1 MSFYN
6 VTNPTSFSIVSDV
19 RKSTVQ
25 SGKLIRFP
33 ATQIFT
39 GVTTLTAEQLIAGNV
54 ILNSGSTR
62 VITLPSASDLI
73 TLLMGPAGFDVS
85 SSDIFSFEA
94 FSIGAG
100 DLTVRVNSSGGSGS
114 DKTVASGTQKTINLQ
129 ISITVSGSTTT
140 YGYTML

>member
-19 RKSTVQ
+19 RKPTVQ

-39 GVTTLTAEQLIAGNV
+39 SATTLTAEQLVAGNV
-54 ILNSGSTR
+54 ILNNGSGITL
-62 VITLPSASDLI
+62 TLPSATDLI

-100 DLTVRVNSSGGSGS
+100 TLTIAVNSSGGSGS
-114 DKTVASGTQKTINLQ
+114 NKTISSGAQKTINLQ
-129 ISITVSGSTTT
+129 ISITVSAGTTT
-140 YGYTML
+140 YNYTML

>member
-6 VTNPTSFSIVSDV
+6 VQNPTSFSIVSDV

-39 GVTTLTAEQLIAGNV
+39 ATGDLTAEQLIAGNV
-54 ILNSGSTR
+54 ILNSGSNATL
-62 VITLPSASDLI
+62 TLPSATALI
-73 TLLMGPAGFDVS
+73 TLLMGPGGFDVS

-94 FSIGAG
+94 FSIGSG
-100 DLTVRVNSSGGSGS
+100 TLTIAVNSSGGSGS
-114 DKTVASGTQKTINLQ
+114 NKSISSGAQKTINLQ
-129 ISITVSGSTTT
+129 ISITVSAGVTS
-140 YGYTML
+140 YSYTML

>member
-6 VTNPTSFSIVSDV
+6 VQNPTSFSIVSDV

-25 SGKLIRFP
+25 PGKLIRFP

-39 GVTTLTAEQLIAGNV
+39 SATTLTAEQLVAGNV
-54 ILNSGSTR
+54 ILNNGSGITL
-62 VITLPSASDLI
+62 TLPSATDLI

-100 DLTVRVNSSGGSGS
+100 TLTVAVGTGGSGS
-114 DKTVASGTQKTINLQ
+114 NKTISSGTQKTINLQ
-129 ISITVSGSTTT
+129 ISITVSGGSTT

>member
-6 VTNPTSFSIVSDV
+6 VQNPTSFSIVSDV

-39 GVTTLTAEQLIAGNV
+39 TTATLTAEQLIAGNV
-54 ILNSGSTR
+54 ILNGSNATL
-62 VITLPSASDLI
+62 TLPSASDLI
-73 TLLMGPAGFDVS
+73 TLLMGPGGFDVS

-94 FSIGAG
+94 FSIGSG
-100 DLTVRVNSSGGSGS
+100 TLTIAVNSSGGSGS
-114 DKTVASGTQKTINLQ
+114 NKTISSGTQKTINLQ
-129 ISITVSGSTTT
+129 ISITVSAGTTT

>member
-6 VTNPTSFSIVSDV
+6 VQNPTSFSIVSDV

-39 GVTTLTAEQLIAGNV
+39 TSGDLTAEQLVAGNV
-54 ILNSGSTR
+54 ILNGSNAQL
-62 VITLPSASDLI
+62 TLPSATDLI
-73 TLLMGPAGFDVS
+73 TLLLGPGGFDVS

-94 FSIGAG
+94 FSIGSG
-100 DLTVRVNSSGGSGS
+100 TLTVAVGSGGTGS
-114 DKTVASGTQKTINLQ
+114 NKTVAGGAQRTINLQ
-129 ISITVSGSTTT
+129 ISITVSGGVTS

>member
-6 VTNPTSFSIVSDV
+6 VQNPTSFSIVSDV

-39 GVTTLTAEQLIAGNV
+39 GAATLTAEQLVAGNV
-54 ILNSGSTR
+54 ILNASNAQL
-62 VITLPSASDLI
+62 TLPSASDLI
-73 TLLMGPAGFDVS
+73 TLLMGPGGFDVS

-94 FSIGAG
+94 FSIGSG
-100 DLTVRVNSSGGSGS
+100 TLTIAVNSSGGSGS
-114 DKTVASGTQKTINLQ
+114 NKTISSGAQKTINLQ
-129 ISITVSGSTTT
+129 ISITVSAGTTT
-140 YGYTML
+140 YNYTML